1 MFDLP
6 QVPVAILAAM
16 PKQHLLS
23 GLVREEDADWLEG
36 PVRQF
41 LRVLCSSITG
51 AKGTSTL
58 LLSLAK
64 CAVLEDPCEL

>member
-1 MFDLP
+1 M
-6 QVPVAILAAM
+6 AILAAM

-36 PVRQF
+36 PVRKF
-41 LRVLCSSITG
+41 LRKLRVVHSLITG
-51 AKGTSTL
+51 EKGTSTL

-64 CAVLEDPCEL
+64 CTALEERSEL